1 MKGIAIST
9 IIALVIGVIILV
21 VLTPLLFKAASNVWD
36 QLAETLGIV
45 KYSPIERALICYYY
59 LCRSDAGCHDPAFND
74 FCGPEKIGMDVYEE
88 VCSLPSSLHVD
99 GKQCNS
105 FQFPLKVRLDN
116 NAEIS
121 KDRLKKKVDTTH
133 LLIVTEQTS
142 GGINWN
148 EVLSNLIPFAGIWT
162 IYRKLTETVA
172 FFTFHSQD
180 LTNIEE
186 ESYTLFGITYS
197 PLVKFANVKSGTY
210 YVSGAKISSFANPP
224 KYFIF
229 VDSFPRYLNLTPG
242 ICYINLEVS
251 PDQIIRISVEDE
263 KTENLKDYNY
273 LMNMSSG
280 AFFYKPTFSI
290 KFWNATNAGN
300 PATQSYTC
308 ENSDCSEKKQFVF
321 NTRKGTIKIEV
332 QKVEVESSPHC
343 YGQGACEYEISKF
356 NLTVCRQ

>member
-1 MKGIAIST
+1 MKGLSIGT
-9 IIALVIGVIILV
+9 IIGLVIGVIILI

-45 KYSPIERALICYYY
+45 KYSPIERAMICYYY
-59 LCRSDAGCHDPAFND
+59 LCRNDEGCRNPTFND

-88 VCSLPSSLHVD
+88 VCSLPGSLHVD

-105 FQFPLKVRLDN
+105 FQFPIKIQLDN

-133 LLIVTEQTS
+133 ILILTDQTS
-142 GGINWN
+142 GGTNWN
-148 EVLSNLIPFAGIWT
+148 EVLMNLNPFVAVWT
-162 IYRKLTETVA
+162 IYRVLTETVA
-172 FFTFHSQD
+172 FFSFHVSD
-180 LTNIEE
+180 LANIEE
-186 ESYTLFGITYS
+186 ESYTLFGTEYS
-197 PLVKFANVKSGTY
+197 HLIKFANIKSGTY
-210 YVSGAKISSFANPP
+210 YVSGAKISGPGNPP

-242 ICYINLEVS
+242 ICYSFEVK
-251 PDQIIRISVEDE
+251 PNEIIRISVEDE

-273 LMNMSSG
+273 LMEMSSDV
-280 AFFYKPTFSI
+280 FFDYPSFSI
-290 KFWNATNAGN
+290 KFWNAINAEN

-308 ENSDCSEKKQFVF
+308 QNFDCSEKKQFFF
-321 NTRKGTIKIEV
+321 NTRRGTIKIEV
-332 QKVEVESSPHC
+332 QKVESTIYYCGEYYC
-343 YGQGACEYEISKF
+343 DYEISKF